1 MKNRLSSDVSAEGHH
16 RKGSPMMEEEVRYV
30 FVGGRGGRGGTRV
43 PESSLLTEV
52 P

>member
-16 RKGSPMMEEEVRYV
+16 RKGSFMMEEEVRYV
-30 FVGGRGGRGGTRV
+30 FVGGGGRGGTRV